1 MLKKLFFHSPFR
13 YLASLIVMALIVVI
27 YNLLR
32 GEWSLIVNYHNSFF
46 LAGMFLILIGLL
58 SLVDFYGGFD
68 IFRYMFVRKNLDGTK
83 ITLYEYSEDRKEK
96 VKIKKY
102 YFIPYVVVGV
112 LSLIVSLIF
121 LIFI

>member
-1 MLKKLFFHSPFR
+1 
-13 YLASLIVMALIVVI
+13 MALIVVI

-83 ITLYEYSEDRKEK
+83 ITLYEYIEDRKEK